1 MASPPPIKPP
11 RREKYS
17 KETTGCGLL
26 VSVIKTLDAS
36 ETNEQRQKEKLKIE
50 KEFKKSDQLLNELV
64 SRHDGDLTKVMQL
77 FGKVSTHVTT
87 SREKIHTVKEN
98 LHACKQLLRCRR
110 EELKKLWTDAV
121 QQKYVLEM
129 FDQINELRKVPSIVT
144 AYTTKRQYLHATK
157 ALTTA
162 IALGEGALREVE
174 GLNDLRRDLEVRK
187 SQLYVKLLEELARH
201 LYHVNTVEFLGGFQR
216 QGSGRSSTFAAASPF
231 QRTPLRKSAERAE
244 ANSKVRRALFE
255 MQQGGA
261 FDVDKTEILE
271 DGEMV
276 DAELNSTYYIGIIT
290 ECFAL
295 LNKVPQS
302 LDTIQVQMQSELGV
316 IVARTTQSIVAMPPP
331 APPMEGQSAP
341 PHALIE
347 LLELL
352 FKQFKIVAETHALLL
367 KNYANVIQRYKISA
381 KNYDIMDYWNQAQIV
396 LQNVLVDYLNI
407 DNPANDEQPRS
418 TFLEQSTNFNTFFSR
433 RKVPHKKT
441 LFKFDKSAHTVSEG
455 GDAKEHRRN
464 LSDMSADEAV
474 ALDPAHA
481 TADKK
486 KRERVL
492 VCAPD
497 LALIRTIYLP
507 LMVHVGEIE
516 GIGKAGQRC
525 SLHAFLA
532 QHVKETFLARG
543 HNRSLQVTI
552 ESLSKTQDAWKA
564 IVGPEEIKRLGLNR
578 PLLQSTV
585 MVESRIRE
593 TTNLI
598 QDLPNYSE
606 DLLKM
611 ICALLKTYRETCQAA
626 YRGIVQPETEDK
638 RIYSVAWL
646 KDDDISRFLK
656 TLPNWTDL
664 KMSHMRR
671 QQFGK
676 LAAHPY
682 EMSEEES
689 MAQVQ
694 QRNIREAEMLTSNLC
709 EGGISQFEI
718 LSDVGVLK
726 ELAILQQSME
736 WFSNRISEFANN
748 LRKPIVNGL
757 VASELISPVVV
768 QDGTIKVLTNLAL
781 EFDELANTCLLVLHL
796 EVRVQCF
803 HYLRSYPSDRARGD
817 LHKGDN
823 LEPDSKVLKLT
834 KVLSDMDEAF
844 SATLHPRKVKYIFEG
859 LAHLAARI
867 LIMASNSMEV
877 IDQVSVQRMCR
888 NAQALQQTLSS
899 ITATREV
906 ALDHARN
913 FYEML
918 YMKPEEILSQIVE
931 KGAQFTEMQYL
942 NALQLIC
949 KNRGVTDQNMLATY
963 QQKLSDLL
971 GPKPPLGVT
980 V

>member
-1 MASPPPIKPP
+1 MASSPPPIKPK

-64 SRHDGDLTKVMQL
+64 SKHDGDLTKVMQL
-77 FGKVSTHVTT
+77 FGKVSTHVTM

-157 ALTTA
+157 ALTSA
-162 IALGEGALREVE
+162 IELGEGALREVE
-174 GLNDLRRDLEVRK
+174 GLNDLRHDLEMRK
-187 SQLYVKLLEELARH
+187 NQLYAKLLEELAKY
-201 LYHVNTVEFLGGFQR
+201 LYHVNTQEFLLGFQR
-216 QGSGRSSTFAAASPF
+216 QGSGRSSTYAASPF
-231 QRTPLRKSAERAE
+231 QRNPLRKSAERAE
-244 ANSKVRRALFE
+244 SNSKVRRALFE

-302 LDTIQVQMQSELGV
+302 LETIQVQMQSELGL
-316 IVARTTQSIVAMPPP
+316 IVTRTTQHIVALGPPLPTPEGQP
-331 APPMEGQSAP
+331 APPHP
-341 PHALIE
+341 LIE
-347 LLELL
+347 LLDLL
-352 FKQFKIVAETHALLL
+352 FKQFKIVAETHSLLL
-367 KNYANVIQRYKISA
+367 KNYTHIIQRYKLSA
-381 KNYDIMDYWNQAQIV
+381 KNYDIVDYWAQAQIV

-418 TFLEQSTNFNTFFSR
+418 TFLEQSTNLNTYFSR
-433 RKVPHKKT
+433 RKLPHKKT
-441 LFKFDKSAHTVSEG
+441 LFKFDKSSHTVSEG
-455 GDAKEHRRN
+455 NEAKEHRRN
-464 LSDMSADEAV
+464 LSDMSYDEATV
-474 ALDPAHA
+474 FDPTH
-481 TADKK
+481 TSTDKK

-492 VCAPD
+492 VCKPD
-497 LALIRTIYLP
+497 LSLIRTIYLP
-507 LMVHVGEIE
+507 IMNYVFEIE
-516 GIGKAGQRC
+516 NIGKTGQRC
-525 SLHAFLA
+525 SLHVFLA

-543 HNRSLQVTI
+543 HNRSLQMTI

-564 IVGPEEIKRLGLNR
+564 IVGPDEVKRLGLNR

-585 MVESRIRE
+585 LVESRIRE
-593 TTNLI
+593 TSNLI

-676 LAAHPY
+676 LAGNAY

-689 MAQVQ
+689 MVQVQ

-726 ELAILQQSME
+726 ELAIMQQSME
-736 WFSNRISEFANN
+736 WFSNRISEFASN
-748 LRKPIVNGL
+748 LRKPIVNG
-757 VASELISPVVV
+757 VVSNELIAPVVV

-803 HYLRSYPSDRARGD
+803 HYLRSYPSDRTKGD

-844 SATLHPRKVKYIFEG
+844 SSTLHPRKVKYIFEG

-867 LIMASNSMEV
+867 LIMASNSMES